1 MSYVYAIY
9 FVHYLKVQ
17 FNPSV
22 YSVIRERESM
32 VIEKGGNKKISEP
45 SQRGCPAKVHNT
57 FAGHPYFVENWEIA
71 SNHKRRDCRLVWINC
86 WEKGSQFGQTAEIY
100 VEERK
105 WFLIGTG
112 FSYLT
117 VILPA
122 VEPMAE
128 GERG

>member
-1 MSYVYAIY
+1 M
-9 FVHYLKVQ
+9 H
-17 FNPSV
+17 
-22 YSVIRERESM
+22 EREKT
-32 VIEKGGNKKISEP
+32 VIEKGGRNKKSNP
-45 SQRGCPAKVHNT
+45 WQRGCPAKVQNT
-57 FAGHPYFVENWEIA
+57 FAGHPYFVENCEIA
-71 SNHKRRDCRLVWINC
+71 SNHKRRNCRLVWINC
-86 WEKGSQFGQTAEIY
+86 WEKDSQFGQTAEIY

-122 VEPMAE
+122 VEPMAG